1 MRWGR
6 ATKELAGAGSLGSMP
21 NDKKV
26 AASEMRRLMEQGTTR
41 DPDWFRFGDRVLAPS
56 EVIELLDSFV
66 TEDRKRRI
74 DAVLDQR
81 TYNLTVVVDGMVD
94 TGNVAAVMR
103 TADGF
108 GLQSFHAIDT
118 AGTYKHS
125 RRTSQG
131 AQKWLDR
138 YRWRAMGPCVE
149 YLRHRGYRLV
159 AAHLDPAATP
169 IDSVDFGEPTALVF
183 GNELAGVSPELLDV
197 VDETVFIPI
206 SGFVESYNIS
216 VAAGICLQQARTD
229 RIARLGRHGDLTRS
243 DRDRLRAVFMMKS
256 VKHHR
261 PVIERLL
268 AEATAD

>member
-1 MRWGR
+1 V
-6 ATKELAGAGSLGSMP
+6 P

-26 AASEMRRLMEQGTTR
+26 AAAEMLRLIEQGTTR
-41 DPDWFRFGDRVLAPS
+41 DRSWFSFGERQLSTGEVVELLLPFVTADRMSRIDEVLAN
-56 EVIELLDSFV
+56 
-66 TEDRKRRI
+66 
-74 DAVLDQR
+74 R
-81 TYNLTVVVDGMVD
+81 TYNLTIAVDGMVD

-125 RRTSQG
+125 RRTAQG

-138 YRWRAMGPCVE
+138 YRWRAAADAVE
-149 YLRHRGYRLV
+149 YLRADGYRVV
-159 AAHLDPAATP
+159 AAHVDRHATP
-169 IDSVDFGEPTALVF
+169 IEEIDFGRRTALVF
-183 GNELAGVSPELLDV
+183 GNELAGVSDELLACAD
-197 VDETVFIPI
+197 TTTFIPI

-216 VAAGICLQQARTD
+216 VAAGVCLAAARRD
-229 RIARLGRHGDLTRS
+229 RIQRLGRHGDLSTE

-261 PVIERLL
+261 EVIERLL
-268 AEATAD
+268 ADSGSTPGDALGSADPVHGDP